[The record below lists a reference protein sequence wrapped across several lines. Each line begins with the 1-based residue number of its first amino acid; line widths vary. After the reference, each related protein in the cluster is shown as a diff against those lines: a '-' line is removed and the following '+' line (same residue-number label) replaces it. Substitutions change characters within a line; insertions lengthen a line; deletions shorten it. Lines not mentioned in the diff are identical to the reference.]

1 MSRRT
6 MLRMAVLP
14 LAILWTPWVLAQPRV
29 AVPDARHLLI
39 SAIDAPEG
47 QAHGILTG
55 ELADAITR
63 HFKATSPIHVDVDTE
78 KRYAQKGCRR
88 LKVSFWQDGVLL
100 PNAGAPRRQTID
112 FGIDYCRDGMAPKSL
127 QAAP

>member
-6 MLRMAVLP
+6 NLRMAVLP

-39 SAIDAPEG
+39 SAIDAPDG

-63 HFKATSPIHVDVDTE
+63 HFKATSPIHVDVSTA
-78 KRYAQKGCRR
+78 KRYAQDGCRR

-100 PNAGAPRRQTID
+100 PNANAPRRQTIE

-127 QAAP
+127 KAAP

>member
-6 MLRMAVLP
+6 ILRMAVLP

-39 SAIDAPEG
+39 SAIDAPDG
-47 QAHGILTG
+47 KAHGILTG
-55 ELADAITR
+55 ELAETITR
-63 HFKATSPIHVDVDTE
+63 HFKATSPIHVDVGTE
-78 KRYAQKGCRR
+78 KRYAQEGCRR

-100 PNAGAPRRQTID
+100 PNATVPRRQTIE

>member
-6 MLRMAVLP
+6 ILRMAVLP

-39 SAIDAPEG
+39 SAIDAPDG

-63 HFKATSPIHVDVDTE
+63 HFKATSPIHVDVSTA
-78 KRYAQKGCRR
+78 KRYAQDGCRR
-88 LKVSFWQDGVLL
+88 LKVSFWQDGVQL
-100 PNAGAPRRQTID
+100 PGVPVPRRQTID
-112 FGIDYCRDGMAPKSL
+112 FGVDYCRDGQPPRSL
-127 QAAP
+127 L

>member
-1 MSRRT
+1 MSRWT
-6 MLRMAVLP
+6 KLRIALLP
-14 LAILWTPWVLAQPRV
+14 LAILWTPWVRAQPRV
-29 AVPDARHLLI
+29 AVPDARQLLI
-39 SAIDAPEG
+39 SAIDAPDG

-55 ELADAITR
+55 ELAETITR
-63 HFKATSPIHVDVDTE
+63 HFKATSPIHVDVGTE
-78 KRYAQKGCRR
+78 KRYAQEGCRR

-100 PNAGAPRRQTID
+100 PNATVPRRQTIE